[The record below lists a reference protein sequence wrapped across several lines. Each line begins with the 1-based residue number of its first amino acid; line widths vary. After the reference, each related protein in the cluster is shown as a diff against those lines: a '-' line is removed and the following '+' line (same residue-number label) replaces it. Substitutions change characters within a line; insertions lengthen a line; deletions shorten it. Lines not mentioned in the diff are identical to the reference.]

1 MIGVDTN
8 VLVRL
13 FVDDDR
19 RQHQLAVRFFAKR
32 SASDA
37 AFISTVTIVEFF
49 WVMTRT
55 YKRTSQAV
63 LDLLAGMLESE
74 DAVFEGSDEVRQ
86 TIAIAQESGADL
98 ADLLIA
104 RSGEIAGCRTTV
116 TFDQPAARSVPGME
130 LLK

>member
-19 RQHQLAVRFFAKR
+19 RQHRLAVQFFDKR
-32 SASDA
+32 SATDA

-74 DAVFEGSDEVRQ
+74 DAVFEGSDQVRQ
-86 TIAIAQESGADL
+86 TIATAQATGADL

-104 RSGEIAGCRTTV
+104 RSGEMAGSRTTV
-116 TFDQPAARSVPGME
+116 TFDQPAVRRVPGME

>member
-1 MIGVDTN
+1 LIGVDTN

-19 RQHQLAVRFFAKR
+19 RQHQLAVRFFDGR
-32 SASDA
+32 SATDA
-37 AFISTVTIVEFF
+37 AFISLVTVVEFF

-55 YKRTSQAV
+55 YKRPPKATV
-63 LDLLAGMLESE
+63 ELLAGMLESE
-74 DAVFEGSDEVRQ
+74 DAVFEEADEVRQ
-86 TIAIAQESGADL
+86 TIAVAQETGADL

-104 RSGEIAGCRTTV
+104 RGGAVAGCTTTV
-116 TFDQPAARSVPGME
+116 TFDQPAAKSVPGME

>member
-19 RQHQLAVRFFAKR
+19 RQHQLAVRFFDRR
-32 SASDA
+32 SATDA
-37 AFISTVTIVEFF
+37 AFISVVTVVEFF

-55 YKRTSQAV
+55 YKRSARATV
-63 LDLLAGMLESE
+63 DLLAGMLESE
-74 DAVFEGSDEVRQ
+74 DAVFEGGDQVRQ
-86 TIAIAQESGADL
+86 TIGIAQETGADL

-104 RSGEIAGCRTTV
+104 RGGEIAGCTTTV
-116 TFDQPAARSVPGME
+116 TFDQPASKSVPGME